1 MDIEFKNFDTG
12 KKIKLSSDKSLII
25 VYGKNGSGKTTLSRQ
40 KLFDKRFVFNEDF
53 IFSNVYNISEDG
65 ASQTVKTKEN
75 FSGLWLGEDIVKI
88 RKEITNILAIEK
100 KLKDEYQQE
109 QNKLNDF
116 FMKHQIP
123 IVLQNKLSELDD
135 KDFKIDINK
144 TAEQRTSYISTHNFK
159 SNVDSKEKFIEK
171 LTYLKKN
178 DVYNML
184 ITKIKNSNLL
194 AEIILKE
201 EHEYLKTINLRI
213 DELNK
218 NYKLILEI
226 EEAYRKDKINN
237 EISEKIK
244 DWYLLHE
251 KRDSCLFC
259 GNTNILPAIEKWKK
273 IFSNQFIK
281 VKSNILT
288 SLKNDIEYSEKI
300 ISEKSFV
307 EVDKDVVICIK
318 KTIDYLKVKL
328 EEIANNKFSQLEFK
342 FDLPKKDILERNEL
356 IENLVN
362 YTLEQKKDI
371 LGFYFNSIK
380 SILAL
385 KKTKLELADK
395 LMDEKGIV
403 IANKIND
410 KFKDFGLNKSI
421 EISVDKRS
429 TPHKFTYSLKNHQ
442 NVNELSD
449 GQKHKLALA
458 IFMNYLEEQDLKDKI
473 IVIDDPV
480 VSLDITSYILF
491 KQYLISKLI
500 QRFDEKTTKL
510 IILTHDISYLYIQ
523 VSNIFENESMKAIT
537 GIFKLN
543 ENQIDSIP
551 LDYIKTD
558 DITLFRD
565 ALDHLSNLKELIILN
580 SIINK
585 IFRIEL
591 DLRLRFFGIS
601 LTNTIGI
608 EELSLPDE
616 KKSKLREAHRHIFK
630 TSRRNNPSYE
640 EILESFKFLK
650 ESSEILGFS
659 DFITESHILK
669 IKEII
674 DEEIEGNVSYEL
686 FHVISSVQKF
696 LKSSDNEE
704 MKKYVDH
711 TRNSYTRNLIGLNL
725 EDYFEFDDSSTD
737 ESISETILVA
747 DNVEEKQPIG
757 IG

>member
-616 KKSKLREAHRHIFK
+616 KKSKLREAHRHIVK

-674 DEEIEGNVSYEL
+674 DEGIEGNVSYEL

-725 EDYFEFDDSSTD
+725 DDYFEFDDSSTD

>member
-616 KKSKLREAHRHIFK
+616 KKSKLREAHRHIVK

>member
-616 KKSKLREAHRHIFK
+616 KKSKLREAHRHIVK

-674 DEEIEGNVSYEL
+674 DEEIERNVSYEL

>member
-674 DEEIEGNVSYEL
+674 DEGIEGNVSYEL